1 MSGNLDDSKVLFP
14 FMFGFV
20 SELWKSIFPIELRCL
35 HLIDLNDG
43 SEDIDKISGVSIFI
57 V

>member
-1 MSGNLDDSKVLFP
+1 MSGNLHDSKVLFP